1 MRLCLFSALLLLCAC
16 QTKAPNED
24 MIDELNQTIK
34 KVRGVSEVNEF
45 TFELT
50 GNTPLI
56 KAVIKNDLDEIKR
69 LLKKNSDIYQLNE
82 QGLNAL
88 ELAAFIGDY
97 ETVLY
102 LIANATDLEDNLNQ
116 DLIYLSTWNGDNRRL
131 IIMLFTRLKMHYY
144 QNSFHLEKV
153 LKVLTPD
160 MIDFILVNLE
170 PDVLDDKNF
179 SPFTYVN
186 DKKTINR
193 LIENGY
199 SLNSSPTALLSFSY
213 RGKLDI
219 LKEYWDYFPS
229 VDSFDIYGNTALS
242 YSVEEENLEIVKF
255 LISKGAN
262 PYLPDNEGISSFHK
276 AKMKPEILKV
286 LKQSEHTSAPP
297 KHRFAIKEKYK
308 KYLESHSERGRKD
321 AEKHFKL
328 GYVYEFHGM
337 EGGIVPAKYVEDK
350 GIFIFPWYLSS
361 IYTEEEIVYRKAYS
375 NKREALMSSNHKST
389 K

>member
-16 QTKAPNED
+16 QTKAPKED
-24 MIDELNQTIK
+24 MIDEFNQTIK

-144 QNSFHLEKV
+144 QNSFH
-153 LKVLTPD
+153 
-160 MIDFILVNLE
+160 
-170 PDVLDDKNF
+170 
-179 SPFTYVN
+179 S
-186 DKKTINR
+186 
-193 LIENGY
+193 
-199 SLNSSPTALLSFSY
+199 NS
-213 RGKLDI
+213 
-219 LKEYWDYFPS
+219 
-229 VDSFDIYGNTALS
+229 
-242 YSVEEENLEIVKF
+242 
-255 LISKGAN
+255 
-262 PYLPDNEGISSFHK
+262 
-276 AKMKPEILKV
+276 
-286 LKQSEHTSAPP
+286 
-297 KHRFAIKEKYK
+297 
-308 KYLESHSERGRKD
+308 
-321 AEKHFKL
+321 AE
-328 GYVYEFHGM
+328 M
-337 EGGIVPAKYVEDK
+337 
-350 GIFIFPWYLSS
+350 S
-361 IYTEEEIVYRKAYS
+361 
-375 NKREALMSSNHKST
+375 LMSIVH
-389 K
+389 